1 MKLFWWNEVRGNGSS
16 VSRMADEGS
25 TGSSQTLSAYPW
37 QCHVTGL
44 VDWSKKAHSLLES
57 LSLESKDLEIDLD
70 AFEADSDQ
78 PHPESV
84 SGTCAFSG
92 ASSSK
97 GLQSFEI
104 SDAYLSNAVQDNPHA
119 RSLER
124 ILKRFKGSEFQSDSP
139 HVIPEELPR
148 VSAEDVI
155 ITVMLCDQKG
165 CKEQEYDVLASQTLH
180 DLKDA
185 LYFVGDWMFDG
196 LRRRSGCMFIDGAF
210 YSDMRQPSAVDYAKD
225 LVKWIER
232 AGHPKLKQEP
242 FRTMETRLCDLEM
255 IPFGEKCCY
264 IRQGDIEH
272 LMYFTGARLFNKAD
286 DCPLREAYPCLI
298 WMRKYKRQRCLVC
311 QRLLAAWVVLDA
323 SRCPFNPAYFCRICF
338 KHFSQDEQGRSIPP
352 VDYKVFPY
360 LHEET

>member
-1 MKLFWWNEVRGNGSS
+1 M
-16 VSRMADEGS
+16 SRMADERS
-25 TGSSQTLSAYPW
+25 KGSSQTLSAEQTEPMATVVSYPW
-37 QCHVTGL
+37 QCQVTGL

-57 LSLESKDLEIDLD
+57 LSLEKSKDVEIDLD

-78 PHPESV
+78 PDHPESV
-84 SGTCAFSG
+84 SGTRAFSV

-104 SDAYLSNAVQDNPHA
+104 SDAYQNAVQDNPHA

-139 HVIPEELPR
+139 NVIPEELLR

-180 DLKDA
+180 DIKDA

-210 YSDMRQPSAVDYAKD
+210 YSDMRQPAVDYAKD

-242 FRTMETRLCDLEM
+242 FRTMEARLCDLEM

-272 LMYFTGARLFNKAD
+272 LMYFTGARLFNKAV

-298 WMRKYKRQRCLVC
+298 WMRKYRRQRCLVC
-311 QRLLAAWVVLDA
+311 QRLLAAWVVLDS